1 LLDPQKVDD
10 ALEVLNNRNIGD
22 ENSPPPSPLARAP
35 PRQEAQEGRSSAVI
49 GDWAAKEEVSKKKKK
64 GRENVPGG
72 ALGLVIIEASG
83 RASVVNLTLETCMHD
98 TRRAVAFP
106 LSHCGH
112 MATTTISLNYLV
124 IYFHYFGL
132 YRIYGTQSFN
142 TNF

>member
-49 GDWAAKEEVSKKKKK
+49 GLQKRKLAKKKK